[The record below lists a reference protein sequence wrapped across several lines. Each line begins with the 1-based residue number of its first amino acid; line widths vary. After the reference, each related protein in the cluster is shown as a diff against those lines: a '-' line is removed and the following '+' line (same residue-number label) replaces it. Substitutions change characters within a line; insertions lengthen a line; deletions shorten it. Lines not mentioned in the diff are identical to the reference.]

1 MLTIFQLNGLY
12 TVYDFS
18 SIIGTI
24 VDYYYIGY
32 KIHDYCWL
40 GSFSS
45 FFTRRKPILTHR
57 RNENKSDTP
66 NSDYTYGVYSF
77 SLTSSAATYKKRQ
90 TTVPIQRLLLHTG
103 FRPASLPRTSLFFSS
118 SSSRRVPVLQPT
130 AFCRFI
136 ACNIGRYH
144 CWKIVGVKNG
154 DREQQVKRRG
164 RQISNGNQ
172 WQKRKKDSGR

>member
-103 FRPASLPRTSLFFSS
+103 FRPASLPRTSLFFFFLVVEKSS
-118 SSSRRVPVLQPT
+118 CLTTDSLLPLYSLQYRSIPLLE
-130 AFCRFI
+130 
-136 ACNIGRYH
+136 NSGGKE
-144 CWKIVGVKNG
+144 W
-154 DREQQVKRRG
+154 
-164 RQISNGNQ
+164 RQRAAG
-172 WQKRKKDSGR
+172 

>member
-103 FRPASLPRTSLFFSS
+103 FRPASLPRTSLFFFFLVVEKSS
-118 SSSRRVPVLQPT
+118 CLTTASLLPLYSLQYRSIPLLE
-130 AFCRFI
+130 
-136 ACNIGRYH
+136 NSGGKE
-144 CWKIVGVKNG
+144 W
-154 DREQQVKRRG
+154 
-164 RQISNGNQ
+164 RQRAAG
-172 WQKRKKDSGR
+172 